1 MFPERCDLCGSTD
14 FQEVYS
20 PVGSLRQVN
29 VAVCSHCGLAFS
41 RYAAVPYTRDPRP
54 SGDADWGNIRWAKG
68 FRLDALR
75 PMLTALL
82 NQGGL
87 NRVLDVGANRGS
99 FLEWMLATGESEAA
113 ALMTPRPGGEGR
125 SSSCAGS
132 GGGSSAAA
140 AAGDAAGGF
149 FLRGTPLGHPMT
161 CRRELF
167 RGGYSLVRS
176 ACRAMRAIC

>member
-1 MFPERCDLCGSTD
+1 MPPAIGGTCGRS
-14 FQEVYS
+14 S
-20 PVGSLRQVN
+20 CASSR
-29 VAVCSHCGLAFS
+29 AFT
-41 RYAAVPYTRDPRP
+41 AAAGRA
-54 SGDADWGNIRWAKG
+54 GGAG
-68 FRLDALR
+68 FA
-75 PMLTALL
+75 
-82 NQGGL
+82 
-87 NRVLDVGANRGS
+87 GAT
-99 FLEWMLATGESEAA
+99 ATGESKAA